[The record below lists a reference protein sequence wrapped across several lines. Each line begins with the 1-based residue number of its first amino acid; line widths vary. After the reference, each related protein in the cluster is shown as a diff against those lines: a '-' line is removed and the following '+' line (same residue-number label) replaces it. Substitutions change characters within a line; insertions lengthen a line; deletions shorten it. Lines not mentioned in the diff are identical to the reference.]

1 MSALVFVQHLD
12 QLAGLI
18 GGNATVTIL
27 EIQDRRFPRSRIH
40 DMRAFPA
47 RPDEADR
54 FGRLARIRETN
65 VLGVV
70 AYRGQKFFAPRH
82 QGIILHMVS
91 VPHLSCHIASPPA
104 FND

>member
-18 GGNATVTIL
+18 RGNMTVTIL
-27 EIQDRRFPRSRIH
+27 EIQDRRFPRSRIY

-65 VLGVV
+65 VPGVI
-70 AYRGQKFFAPRH
+70 AYRSQELFPPRH
-82 QGIILHMVS
+82 WGIILHMVS
-91 VPHLSCHIASPPA
+91 THPQNAVGSMQ
-104 FND
+104 